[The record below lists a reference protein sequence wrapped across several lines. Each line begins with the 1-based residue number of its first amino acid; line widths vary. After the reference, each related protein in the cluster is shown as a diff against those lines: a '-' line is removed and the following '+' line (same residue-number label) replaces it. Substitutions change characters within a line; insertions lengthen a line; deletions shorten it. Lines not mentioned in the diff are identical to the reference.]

1 MVGIGIETLQ
11 TLINANPEAI
21 LIIDTD
27 GIVLAANKSVAERLN
42 TTVDRLVG
50 TCQYDYF
57 PPDIAKK
64 RKEKADEAASSGK
77 PAYFE
82 DTRAGRHY
90 MNYYCPIFDRTGKV
104 TQIGIFVM
112 DITDYKKTELAKM
125 DSEARYKAIF
135 DHANDAIFLMKDD
148 RFIECNN
155 RTLDIFKC
163 TREQIINQPPYK
175 FSPPYQPDGRDSK
188 EKALEKINK
197 ALGGEPQF
205 FEWLHCTYDGT
216 PFDAEVSLNSI
227 RQGGELFLQA
237 IVRDI
242 TERKESEKSLKMLE
256 ELESSIL
263 SAIPHAVIGLRERK
277 IIFANNAVEAVFGWK
292 AEELLGR
299 STRVLYRTDEDYE
312 KIGGD
317 FYPVLEK
324 QQSYSEEFPC
334 RRKDGRDIMCRV
346 SASRIG
352 EILREKGIVVIYE
365 DITERKQIEIALL
378 ESENKFKNLVERS
391 LAGVYIIQYGIFKY
405 VNQRFA
411 EIHGYTVEEIV
422 DKLGVKDTI
431 LPEDQPIVEENIRNR
446 LEGRVDFAHFTVRV
460 LRKDKKVAYVEIYGT
475 SMLYQGK
482 QAIMGTLLDVT
493 EQKMAE
499 KSLIESERKFRSLFE
514 ESRDAI
520 YITAKDGR
528 FVEVNQSFLDL
539 FGDTRE
545 GVMKRNAKDTYASIE
560 DRERFKREIKKK
572 GTVRDFELKLRK
584 KDGSLRDCL
593 LTVTPK
599 RNEEGDVVG
608 YQGIVRDITERK
620 RTEDL
625 IKHLAYHDYLTGLPN
640 RLLFNDRLS
649 IEVAR
654 AKRHQKRLAVMML
667 DLDRF
672 KDVNDSLGHDT
683 GDELLKA
690 IAEHLTELLR
700 KTDTVAR
707 LGGDEFILILTE
719 LNQIEDAFVIAQN
732 IIELFQKTFQVNGHT
747 VSITTSIGIAI
758 YPDDGDPD
766 NLVKNADSAMY
777 MAKQKGRNNFQ
788 WYSKQ

>member
-1 MVGIGIETLQ
+1 
-11 TLINANPEAI
+11 
-21 LIIDTD
+21 
-27 GIVLAANKSVAERLN
+27 
-42 TTVDRLVG
+42 
-50 TCQYDYF
+50 
-57 PPDIAKK
+57 
-64 RKEKADEAASSGK
+64 
-77 PAYFE
+77 
-82 DTRAGRHY
+82 
-90 MNYYCPIFDRTGKV
+90 MNYYCPIFDITGKV

-112 DITDYKKTELAKM
+112 DITDYKKTELARM
-125 DSEARYKAIF
+125 DSEVRYKAIF

-175 FSPPYQPDGRDSK
+175 FSPPYQPDGRDSR

-197 ALGGEPQF
+197 ALSGEPQF

-242 TERKESEKSLKMLE
+242 TERKESEKSLKMLQ

-292 AEELLGR
+292 AEEVLGR
-299 STRVLYRTDEDYE
+299 STRILYRTDEDYE

-352 EILREKGIVVIYE
+352 ETLREKGIVGIFE
-365 DITERKQIEIALL
+365 DITERKQTEIAFL
-378 ESENKFKNLVERS
+378 
-391 LAGVYIIQYGIFKY
+391 
-405 VNQRFA
+405 
-411 EIHGYTVEEIV
+411 
-422 DKLGVKDTI
+422 
-431 LPEDQPIVEENIRNR
+431 
-446 LEGRVDFAHFTVRV
+446 
-460 LRKDKKVAYVEIYGT
+460 
-475 SMLYQGK
+475 
-482 QAIMGTLLDVT
+482 
-493 EQKMAE
+493 
-499 KSLIESERKFRSLFE
+499 ESERKFRSLFE

-545 GVMKRNAKDTYASIE
+545 GVMKRNAKDTYATIE
-560 DRERFKREIKKK
+560 DREKFKKEIKKK
-572 GTVRDFELKLRK
+572 GAVRDFELKLRK

-599 RNEEGDVVG
+599 RNEEGGIVG

-620 RTEDL
+620 RIEDL
-625 IKHLAYHDYLTGLPN
+625 IRHLAYHDYLTGLPN

-683 GDELLKA
+683 GDKLLKA
-690 IAEHLTELLR
+690 VAERLTELLR

-732 IIELFQKTFQVNGHT
+732 IIELFQKAFQINGHT
-747 VSITTSIGIAI
+747 ISITTSIGIAI

-766 NLVKNADSAMY
+766 NLVRNADSAMY
-777 MAKQKGRNNFQ
+777 LAKQKGRNNFQ

>member
-11 TLINANPEAI
+11 TLINANPETI

-42 TTVDRLVG
+42 TNVDRLVG

-64 RKEKADEAASSGK
+64 RKEKADEAVSSGK
-77 PAYFE
+77 PVYFE

-112 DITDYKKTELAKM
+112 DITDYKKTKLAKM
-125 DSEARYKAIF
+125 DSEARYRAIF

-155 RTLDIFKC
+155 HTLDIFKC

-175 FSPPYQPDGRDSK
+175 FSPPYQPDGRNSR
-188 EKALEKINK
+188 EEALEKINK
-197 ALGGEPQF
+197 ALAGEPQF

-227 RQGGELFLQA
+227 RQGSELFLQA

-242 TERKESEKSLKMLE
+242 TERKKSEKSLKMLQ

-292 AEELLGR
+292 AEEVLGR

-352 EILREKGIVVIYE
+352 ETLREKGIVIVFE
-365 DITERKQIEIALL
+365 DIAERKQTEIALL
-378 ESENKFKNLVERS
+378 
-391 LAGVYIIQYGIFKY
+391 
-405 VNQRFA
+405 
-411 EIHGYTVEEIV
+411 
-422 DKLGVKDTI
+422 
-431 LPEDQPIVEENIRNR
+431 
-446 LEGRVDFAHFTVRV
+446 
-460 LRKDKKVAYVEIYGT
+460 
-475 SMLYQGK
+475 
-482 QAIMGTLLDVT
+482 
-493 EQKMAE
+493 
-499 KSLIESERKFRSLFE
+499 ESERKFRSLFE

-520 YITAKDGR
+520 YITTKDGR

-539 FGDTRE
+539 FGETRE
-545 GVMKRNAKDTYASIE
+545 ELMKHNAKDAYTSIE
-560 DRERFKREIKKK
+560 DCERFKKEIKEK
-572 GTVRDFELKLRK
+572 GAVRDFELKLRK
-584 KDGSLRDCL
+584 KDGSLIDCL
-593 LTVTPK
+593 LTVNPK
-599 RNEEGDVVG
+599 RNEEGGIVG

-620 RTEDL
+620 RIEDL

-654 AKRHQKRLAVMML
+654 AKRHQKRLAVMVL

-683 GDELLKA
+683 GDKLLKA
-690 IAEHLTELLR
+690 VAERLTELLR

-732 IIELFQKTFQVNGHT
+732 IIELFQKPFQVNGYII
-747 VSITTSIGIAI
+747 SITTSIGIAI

-766 NLVKNADSAMY
+766 NLVRNADSAMY